1 MALLETYICDQ
12 TLVDGYKFSPSG
24 TYFSPEITAT
34 TDYEEYFEYCRSLPQ
49 FPEPEVFGMHA
60 NAAIT
65 KEINE
70 TNDTLGSI
78 LSTMQSGGGGGGGD
92 QDAIINA
99 LCDNIIADVP
109 DQYDV
114 KQAEKAYPVDY
125 NQSMNTVLTQ
135 ELARFNLLIKTIK
148 ASLKD
153 MKRAI
158 VGEILMSQELEDAM
172 ISMTDG

>member
-1 MALLETYICDQ
+1 
-12 TLVDGYKFSPSG
+12 
-24 TYFSPEITAT
+24 
-34 TDYEEYFEYCRSLPQ
+34 
-49 FPEPEVFGMHA
+49 MHA

-92 QDAIINA
+92 QDAVINA
-99 LCDNIIADVP
+99 LCDNIMNDVP
-109 DQYDV
+109 DQFDV
-114 KQAEKAYPVDY
+114 KQAEKDYPVDY

-158 VGEILMSQELEDAM
+158 VGEILMSQDLEDAM
-172 ISMTDG
+172 LSMTDG